1 MLNSRNNSENFILF
15 FDNGEG
21 EFFILETSIL
31 KVYAFPNNILS
42 WIQ

>member
-21 EFFILETSIL
+21 EFYSWNKYL
-31 KVYAFPNNILS
+31 KSVRIS
-42 WIQ
+42 